1 MNSER
6 WQQVKHAL
14 DSVLALQAAQRS
26 PYLEKLSSTDPEL
39 HREVESLLRS
49 HPQAESGFLRDS
61 AMAVLPVF
69 ETPRTA
75 RTGRRI
81 GAYDILEEIGHG
93 GMGEVYRAVRA
104 DGEFDREVAV
114 KLVRS
119 GFDSQFILERF
130 RHERQILAGLD
141 HPNIARLLD
150 GGTTDDGIPYLV
162 MELVDG
168 MPIDRYCVSHELSI
182 ARRVELFIP
191 VCAAVHYAHQHL
203 VIHRDLKPSN
213 IWSRQ
218 TAYPSCSTS
227 ASPKS

>member
-1 MNSER
+1 MVHREDLAAPRNLAPGAGMNPER
-6 WQQVKHAL
+6 WQQIKHAL
-14 DSVLALQAAQRS
+14 DSVLALQSAQRP
-26 PYLEKLSSTDPEL
+26 PYLQKLSSTDPEL

-49 HPQAESGFLRDS
+49 HEQADSSFLRDP
-61 AMAVLPVF
+61 AVAVLPGF
-69 ETPRTA
+69 EAPRTA

-162 MELVDG
+162 MELVEG
-168 MPIDRYCVSHELSI
+168 TPIDAHCNEPFAL
-182 ARRVELFIP
+182 
-191 VCAAVHYAHQHL
+191 HY
-203 VIHRDLKPSN
+203 
-213 IWSRQ
+213 
-218 TAYPSCSTS
+218 
-227 ASPKS
+227 SPP

>member
-1 MNSER
+1 MVHREDLAAPRNLAPGAGMNPER
-6 WQQVKHAL
+6 WQQIKHAL
-14 DSVLALQAAQRS
+14 DSVLALQSAQRP
-26 PYLEKLSSTDPEL
+26 PYLQKLSSTDPEL
-39 HREVESLLRS
+39 HREVETLLRS
-49 HPQAESGFLRDS
+49 HEQADSSFLRDP
-61 AMAVLPVF
+61 AVAVLPGF
-69 ETPRTA
+69 EAPQTA

-114 KLVRS
+114 KVVRS

-162 MELVDG
+162 MELVEG
-168 MPIDRYCVSHELSI
+168 TPIDAHCNSHSLSI
-182 ARRVELFIP
+182 IAALNCFCPSARRFTT
-191 VCAAVHYAHQHL
+191 
-203 VIHRDLKPSN
+203 RTS
-213 IWSRQ
+213 IW
-218 TAYPSCSTS
+218 
-227 ASPKS
+227 